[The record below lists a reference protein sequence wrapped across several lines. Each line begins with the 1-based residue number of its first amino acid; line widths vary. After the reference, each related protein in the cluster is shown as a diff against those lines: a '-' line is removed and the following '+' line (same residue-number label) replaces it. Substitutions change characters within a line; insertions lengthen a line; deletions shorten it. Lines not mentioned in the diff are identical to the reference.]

1 MWHAGHVIVICHLLS
16 DVCIEVLVPLQLSE
30 SSLIHLYV
38 LDSWVLPRITGV
50 NIFSIPWFFS
60 VIHLMKNASNF
71 ALLLIDAQN
80 LSMPIGSG
88 ISLRL
93 IDTSVGSTVLLL
105 ILSKSLKPPA
115 INVSG

>member
-1 MWHAGHVIVICHLLS
+1 M
-16 DVCIEVLVPLQLSE
+16 
-30 SSLIHLYV
+30 
-38 LDSWVLPRITGV
+38 
-50 NIFSIPWFFS
+50 NIFTIPWFFFS

-80 LSMPIGSG
+80 LSMSIGSG